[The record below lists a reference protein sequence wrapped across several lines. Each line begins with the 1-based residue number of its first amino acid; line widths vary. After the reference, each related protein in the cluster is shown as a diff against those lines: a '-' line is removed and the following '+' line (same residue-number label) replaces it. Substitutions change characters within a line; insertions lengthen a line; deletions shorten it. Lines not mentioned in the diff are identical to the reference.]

1 MTILS
6 HPHPLSL
13 VPRVVR
19 SGLHA
24 PLAAE
29 ETRSFLQRSRVVAG
43 DSLGANVT
51 AMSAVTRTFR
61 VWTVDVAC
69 WS

>member
-6 HPHPLSL
+6 HPHRLSA

-24 PLAAE
+24 RLAAE

-51 AMSAVTRTFR
+51 AMLAVTRTLR
-61 VWTVDVAC
+61 VWTVDVAG

>member
-6 HPHPLSL
+6 HPQPLSPD
-13 VPRVVR
+13 PRVVR
-19 SGLHA
+19 SGLDA

-29 ETRSFLQRSRVVAG
+29 ETKSFLQRSRIVAG

-51 AMSAVTRTFR
+51 AMLAVTRTFR

>member
-6 HPHPLSL
+6 HPQPLSPD
-13 VPRVVR
+13 PRVVR

-29 ETRSFLQRSRVVAG
+29 EPKSFLQRSRIVAG

-51 AMSAVTRTFR
+51 AMLAVTRTLR
-61 VWTVDVAC
+61 VWTVDVAG

>member
-1 MTILS
+1 MTIIS
-6 HPHPLSL
+6 QPHPVSA
-13 VPRVVR
+13 VPSVVR
-19 SGLHA
+19 TGLHA
-24 PLAAE
+24 PLAAQ

-43 DSLGANVT
+43 DSLGEIVT
-51 AMSAVTRTFR
+51 AVLVVTRTFR

>member
-6 HPHPLSL
+6 HPHRLSA

-51 AMSAVTRTFR
+51 AMLAVTRTLR
-61 VWTVDVAC
+61 VWTVDVAG